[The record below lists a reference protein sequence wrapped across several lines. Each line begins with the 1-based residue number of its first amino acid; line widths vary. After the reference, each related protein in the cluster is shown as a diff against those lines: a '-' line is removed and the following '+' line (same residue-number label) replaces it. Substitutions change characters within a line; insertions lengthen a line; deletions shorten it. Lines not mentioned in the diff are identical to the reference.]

1 MKLGDV
7 TLQPIVEMC
16 HPFML
21 PVDVMTEA
29 TPQAM
34 EPYRAWLEPWSLC
47 PDTGMFILPVQSW
60 LVRTKHHTI
69 LIDTCV
75 GCNKDIPFYPDW
87 HQRTDHIWLERLAEA
102 GVQPEQVDYVFCT
115 HLHSDHVGWNTRLL
129 DGRIVPTFP
138 NAKYIFSKADVGE
151 AEEQDGDSFEQS
163 VLPILEAGQA
173 QLVENDFALD
183 DNIWLESTP
192 GHTAGHV
199 AVGLRSGN
207 ERAVMC
213 GDLIHFPVQ
222 CAHPDWAVSFDT
234 DPTQAC
240 QTRSSFLHDN
250 CESGRLVLTAHF
262 PNSSMGYVERKGD
275 AFDFRFK
282 NA

>member
-1 MKLGDV
+1 MKFGDI
-7 TLQPIVEMC
+7 TLQSVVEMSR
-16 HPFML
+16 PFML
-21 PVDVMTEA
+21 PVDVMAEA
-29 TPQAM
+29 TPEAM

-75 GCNKDIPFYPDW
+75 GCNKDIPPYADW
-87 HQRTDHIWLERLAEA
+87 HQRTDTIWLERLAQA

-115 HLHSDHVGWNTRLL
+115 HLHTDHVGWNTRLF
-129 DGRIVPTFP
+129 DGRFVPTFP
-138 NAKYIFSKADVGE
+138 NAKYVFAKADVGE
-151 AEEQDGDSFEQS
+151 AEEQDSDSFKQS

-173 QLVENDFALD
+173 QLVETDFALD

-192 GHTAGHV
+192 GHTPGHV
-199 AVGLRSGN
+199 AVGLKSGG
-207 ERAVMC
+207 EHAVMC

-222 CAHPDWAVSFDT
+222 CSHPDWAVSFDT
-234 DPTQAC
+234 DPVQAC
-240 QTRSSFLHDN
+240 LTRSAFLHDN

-262 PNSSMGYVERKGD
+262 PKSSMGYVERSGD

-282 NA
+282 AA